1 MNNAGHTRSLGSLKK
16 LYANPCS
23 FERNGRR
30 QIWCSSFPIK
40 MNLAQEQSHQ
50 KILRK
55 LRHKFT
61 RKGQQ
66 IRDEQLVMEYSPQE
80 NIKF

>member
-1 MNNAGHTRSLGSLKK
+1 M
-16 LYANPCS
+16 Y
-23 FERNGRR
+23 
-30 QIWCSSFPIK
+30 
-40 MNLAQEQSHQ
+40 LAQEQSHQ

-61 RKGQQ
+61 KKVQEL
-66 IRDEQLVMEYSPQE
+66 RDEQLVMEYSPQE